1 MNIVAN
7 INVNT
12 PMGRKI
18 VRELETH
25 TKVVKI
31 ENPLPMDEN
40 GTPLKTYSSEQIEDM
55 VWDQLS
61 EHYGMDIRKL

>member
-1 MNIVAN
+1 MNVVAN

-25 TKVVKI
+25 KKVVKI
-31 ENPLPMDEN
+31 ENPLPMGEN
-40 GTPLKTYSSEQIEDM
+40 GLPLKTYSSEQIEDM

-61 EHYGMDIRKL
+61 DHYGVDVRKL